1 MREFMRNKY
10 VVFVFQ
16 CFMVAL
22 GAFIMGFA
30 FRTFFTPSSIT
41 PSGFSGLAKIIS
53 YLLARINILLSPS
66 IIFII
71 INIGCFVL
79 AILMFG
85 VRFSALSTIG
95 ILSYS
100 LFMEVAYLPNIP
112 TDDLLLTA
120 IIGGA
125 LLGAGLGI
133 TFRFGGSTGGS
144 DIVAMA
150 LNKKFPKIK
159 TGQCQF
165 CINMLVLVL
174 SIIAYGLD
182 LALYVFIAMFISGQV
197 TDIILNGI
205 KTVRAI
211 YIICTKD
218 EEISKKIMT
227 AFGQGVTKLDATGM
241 FSHQDRKMLL
251 ALVSTHQAPF
261 VKNLVMQI
269 EPNAIVFSTSVTEA
283 MGEKAF
289 LKVKEQEKI
298 KSVRTTIKS
307 KLKLK
312 RKEFDEIKAMKKL
325 KKKTFHL
332 SGSKS
337 QPAIIDFDAF
347 VSEPENETL
356 VIKEEKQKSPKTKK

>member
-1 MREFMRNKY
+1 MKDFVKNKY
-10 VVFVFQ
+10 VIFVFQ
-16 CFMVAL
+16 CFMVAF

-30 FRTFFTPSSIT
+30 FRTFFIPTGIT

-53 YLLARINILLSPS
+53 DLLAKINILLSPS

-71 INIGCFVL
+71 INIGCFIL

-85 VRFSALSTIG
+85 LKFSILSTVG

-100 LFMEVAYLPNIP
+100 LFMDVAYVESVATIIESEY
-112 TDDLLLTA
+112 LLTA

-125 LLGAGLGI
+125 IMGIGYGI

-150 LNKKFPKIK
+150 LNKKVPKIK

-165 CINMLVLVL
+165 CINMVVLLL
-174 SIIAYGLD
+174 SIVCYGLD
-182 LALYVFIAMFISGQV
+182 LAFYVLIAMFISGQI
-197 TDIILNGI
+197 TDIMLNGI
-205 KTVRAI
+205 KTVRAV
-211 YIICTKD
+211 YIICSRE

-227 AFGQGVTKLDATGM
+227 TFGQGVTKIDATGM
-241 FSHQDRKMLL
+241 FSHQEKSVLL
-251 ALVSTHQAPF
+251 ALVATHQAPF
-261 VKNLVMQI
+261 VKNIVMQI

-289 LKVKEQEKI
+289 LKVKEKEKI
-298 KSVRTTIKS
+298 SSLATTIKT
-307 KLKLK
+307 KIKLK
-312 RKEFDEIKAMKKL
+312 RKDFDQIKDIKKL

-332 SGSKS
+332 QGEKPK
-337 QPAIIDFDAF
+337 PAIIDFDTF
-347 VSEPENETL
+347 VSEADEAKIAEHE
-356 VIKEEKQKSPKTKK
+356 KELNKK

>member
-1 MREFMRNKY
+1 MKDFVKNKY
-10 VVFVFQ
+10 VIFVFQ
-16 CFMVAL
+16 CFMVAF

-30 FRTFFTPSSIT
+30 FRTFFIPTGIT

-53 YLLARINILLSPS
+53 DLLAKINILLSPS

-71 INIGCFVL
+71 INIGCFIL

-85 VRFSALSTIG
+85 LKFSILSTVG

-100 LFMEVAYLPNIP
+100 LFMDVAYVESVATIIESEY
-112 TDDLLLTA
+112 LLTA

-125 LLGAGLGI
+125 IMGIGYGI

-165 CINMLVLVL
+165 CINLLVLVL

-251 ALVSTHQAPF
+251 TLVSTHQAPF

-332 SGSKS
+332 QGEKPK
-337 QPAIIDFDAF
+337 PAIIDFDTF
-347 VSEPENETL
+347 VSEADEAKIAEHE
-356 VIKEEKQKSPKTKK
+356 KELNKK